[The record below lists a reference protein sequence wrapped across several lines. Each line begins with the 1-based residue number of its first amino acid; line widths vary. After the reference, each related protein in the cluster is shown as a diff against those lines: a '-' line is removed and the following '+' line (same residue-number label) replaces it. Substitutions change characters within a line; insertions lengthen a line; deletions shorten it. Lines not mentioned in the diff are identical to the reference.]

1 MMLYIFVAPW
11 VLLMGGLACA
21 VLNLSAAQPLFVTGL
36 FLFFPS
42 LLVFLF
48 RAVGWQTGAKSPV

>member
-1 MMLYIFVAPW
+1 MIYLFAAPW

-21 VLNLSAAQPLFVTGL
+21 VLNLNAAQPLFVAGL

-48 RAVGWQTGAKSPV
+48 RAVGWQTTGETAV